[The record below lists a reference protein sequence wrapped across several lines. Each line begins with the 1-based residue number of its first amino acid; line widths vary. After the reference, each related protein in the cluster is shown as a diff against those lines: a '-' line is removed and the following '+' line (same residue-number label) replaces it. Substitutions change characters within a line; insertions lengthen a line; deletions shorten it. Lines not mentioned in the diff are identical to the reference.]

1 MGNNSTT
8 DNVSAV
14 NLINVK
20 KVTKRRVN
28 MQWSKVPER
37 IYHEVGSVQYL
48 EKLPNVE
55 RVMIVT
61 DRMMVQLDTLKN

>member
-1 MGNNSTT
+1 
-8 DNVSAV
+8 
-14 NLINVK
+14 
-20 KVTKRRVN
+20 
-28 MQWSKVPER
+28 MQWFKVPER

-61 DRMMVQLDTLKN
+61 DRMMVQLGYVEKLEYHLRKKKKSSYDRNIC

>member
-1 MGNNSTT
+1 
-8 DNVSAV
+8 
-14 NLINVK
+14 
-20 KVTKRRVN
+20 
-28 MQWSKVPER
+28 MQWFKVPER

-61 DRMMVQLDTLKN
+61 DRMMVQLRIR

>member
-20 KVTKRRVN
+20 KVTRGELICN
-28 MQWSKVPER
+28 GSKYLKEY
-37 IYHEVGSVQYL
+37 IMKLVQY
-48 EKLPNVE
+48 N
-55 RVMIVT
+55 T
-61 DRMMVQLDTLKN
+61 

>member
-28 MQWSKVPER
+28 MQWFKIPER
-37 IYHEVGSVQYL
+37 IYHEMGSIQYL
-48 EKLPNVE
+48 EK
-55 RVMIVT
+55 MAK
-61 DRMMVQLDTLKN
+61 MLKE

>member
-28 MQWSKVPER
+28 MQWFKVPER

-61 DRMMVQLDTLKN
+61 DRMMVQLGYVEN